1 MHEGKETL
9 KQVIML
15 HIRKKITSNYSDEA
29 RFTIHFVVY
38 IFIQFQNYLLT
49 DVYNIPYT
57 RYVVWIEHHA
67 SY

>member
-1 MHEGKETL
+1 MKETL

-15 HIRKKITSNYSDEA
+15 HIRKKITSNYSNEA
-29 RFTIHFVVY
+29 KFTIHFIVY
-38 IFIQFQNYLLT
+38 ILIQLQRFLLT
-49 DVYNIPYT
+49 DVYNILYT